1 MTQLYLLAVV
11 TGTSLLAYLVA
22 RRAGAASRVEL
33 RAALGT
39 MLESLGLLVAFLVL
53 NVVVAAGAV
62 LLVRGT
68 TGRFVSI
75 YVVDDLFLVL
85 ASLLQALVFGA
96 LVAARRRADR

>member
-1 MTQLYLLAVV
+1 MAQLYLLAVV

-22 RRAGAASRVEL
+22 RRAGAASSVQV

-39 MLESLGLLVAFLVL
+39 MLEYLGLLAAFLVL
-53 NVVVAAGAV
+53 NVAVTAGAI

-75 YVVDDLFLVL
+75 YVANDLFLVL

-96 LVAARRRADR
+96 LLTSRRRAGR